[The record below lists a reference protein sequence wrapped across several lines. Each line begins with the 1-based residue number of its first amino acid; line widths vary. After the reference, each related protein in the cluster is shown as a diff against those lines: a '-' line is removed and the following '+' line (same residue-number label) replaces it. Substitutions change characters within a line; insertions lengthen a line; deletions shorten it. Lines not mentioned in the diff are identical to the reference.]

1 VDYGQDDDDPSE
13 QDRVGPTS
21 RITENSI
28 LVVYTEN
35 QRLISNNVVTIG
47 RQYTIRL
54 YFQIQDHLNGLL
66 MAKYSSRE
74 RTRYH
79 VREAKKRNVLNTPN
93 ASQSPAVELNPPLK
107 QSQSHG
113 VFTFGI
119 TDERILTK
127 AAITSSEVLRD
138 RANGA
143 KDKHNYKRPTMNV
156 RFT

>member
-1 VDYGQDDDDPSE
+1 
-13 QDRVGPTS
+13 
-21 RITENSI
+21 
-28 LVVYTEN
+28 
-35 QRLISNNVVTIG
+35 
-47 RQYTIRL
+47 
-54 YFQIQDHLNGLL
+54 

-127 AAITSSEVLRD
+127 AAITSSEVLIRIALLVD
-138 RANGA
+138 LFFLSRGMHPYVTNTSSPPA
-143 KDKHNYKRPTMNV
+143 KDSSPVPTEIWSIM
-156 RFT
+156 FS